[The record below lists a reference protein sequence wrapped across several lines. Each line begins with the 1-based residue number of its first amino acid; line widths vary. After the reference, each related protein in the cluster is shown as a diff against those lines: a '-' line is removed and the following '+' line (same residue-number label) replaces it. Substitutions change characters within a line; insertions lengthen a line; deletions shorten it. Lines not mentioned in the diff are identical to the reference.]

1 MEPALFDW
9 FLISTPTLH
18 ERMNSPLQRRSLPTQ
33 AKALAHGGGLRRL
46 AEGGAAK
53 PTKVARGFNHCMG
66 ANLTLS
72 YYYERVI
79 SWQF

>member
-1 MEPALFDW
+1 MVCKMVTVQHLCIQVDK
-9 FLISTPTLH
+9 LH

-33 AKALAHGGGLRRL
+33 AKALAHVGGLRRL

-66 ANLTLS
+66 ANLTLA
-72 YYYERVI
+72 YY
-79 SWQF
+79 SALT